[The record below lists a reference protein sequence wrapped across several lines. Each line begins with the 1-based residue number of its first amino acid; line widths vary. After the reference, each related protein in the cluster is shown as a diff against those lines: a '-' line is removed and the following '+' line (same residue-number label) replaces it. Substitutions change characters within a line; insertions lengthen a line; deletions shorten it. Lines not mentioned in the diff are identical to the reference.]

1 MSNQP
6 PAKRYYP
13 RISSVISEN
22 DIPDILGFIKTGI
35 VNLLDNIYFKDL
47 QYDKSPK
54 GDSAFYSLSVVSPK
68 RIDIEI
74 PGTGIFLVLNPD
86 AVDGNISAFPIT
98 IEYQWKILAY
108 LRSFSV
114 GNFSF
119 DPQQIFEVALRV
131 LNITEEQALAH
142 FINAYVKPIND
153 NVSSV
158 QQFVND
164 LNDLNPEWN
173 LPAPTEQTQ
182 LEEIVTQIY
191 SKSGRYVSLI
201 AFSAYLLSNDV
212 KETANRVKYFFQSF
226 IPQDIDEYIKEI
238 VIPKFRATLLLSAG
252 IEFPRNILVPVYPE
266 GTKDETDPQ
275 KDISLEPIPGNVKVT
290 LTFAEALFYADTE
303 RGFGYNMDLVLKTNH
318 PAQIGNTGLIIDI
331 HNLKIDISKTENIA
345 EADADGRPKDF
356 MGVYM
361 EYAEIF
367 LPKKWFNKNSDKS
380 NSNTQTIG
388 ISANYLLAGT
398 GGVSGNIA
406 IRATYKSKV
415 VNNKTTVIS
424 YYQEYFSLNYS
435 KLKVYSMKNSALVSV
450 ANHAKLVEYI
460 NTLDFPSQLKFQF
473 PLELTVKSSGEQKVI
488 TSEAEYYNFLRSL
501 TFDTGEFIW
510 FNLGD
515 YNNED
520 NKKYWRIGF
529 KKFDIDFHQGKVVHS
544 SLDAALEIPK
554 FKNADGSTGENES
567 LIINFKGEW
576 ESKENFKLSANFI
589 GNTNPVS
596 WTLFKFI
603 TLTLQSAE
611 LGSKDGNFFIG
622 ADTKLRFP
630 DTGATALFKGKEIDL
645 PAIRIYSNGRFEI
658 AGGIGFIPVNIT
670 LPLGPVEMA
679 VTGIH
684 LGSVQKEH
692 DGKIRNYNYIGFD
705 GSISVDPGGVE
716 VKGNGIKYYYTVDND
731 EKKDSGHSYLHIST
745 LEIDLVIPGSASEEQ
760 AIAII
765 KGSLTLPDP
774 GVSEEF
780 AGSVSVKLPQVNIA
794 GAASLRL
801 NPKRKSF
808 LATASVEAP
817 APLIPLGPLG
827 IYGFAGLIGK
837 KYVAD
842 KKAVFG
848 NESDQKSWYD
858 YYMAPQ
864 RGVNVKK
871 FIGPPQSDDYENPFS
886 AGLGASIA
894 TMDGGKTLS
903 LRAMMLLSLP
913 NMFAIDAGLA
923 LLTERLGLADDKT
936 APFYAFIIIG
946 DNSLEFG
953 AGANYQLNQSKGW
966 FIEIKGEVQAGFF
979 FKNQKPW
986 YINFGTRQK
995 PITATLFKDILNMK
1009 AESYLMI
1016 SAAGIE
1022 AGAKVGFDFDL
1033 IIGRAWVIVEVGTQ
1047 ISFERPQVGGYMY
1060 IEGGLKINFFIVEI
1074 TVAVSIFFS
1083 IEMVKPFLIFAQLRI
1098 QLKIKVFWFLKI
1110 KINVL
1115 LTLKWE
1121 KSNVVDRDAIA
1132 PLTYQ
1137 DVPHPDYPK
1146 VNNAKDYVKGVNM
1159 LSNEIFSLQLFPTDM
1174 KDSSGV
1180 RPLPTYPAAST
1191 VINAIIPM
1199 DTFIDIKFEKGVIPS
1214 AIVDT
1219 AIGSNSGQA
1228 SGYLD
1233 LIPPRD
1239 TAKGGISLRQ
1249 VKHEYS
1255 IEEIEILMAVQNE
1268 MGKWNW
1274 KVYHPYEA
1282 LFTGDDTSQIKS
1294 LKIGHWQKNSDRYDT
1309 IRLLATTP
1317 FSYLDG
1323 GESGWMIPEQYGIT
1337 SSSLFCTFHEEKW
1350 SESNFLNIPL
1360 GTEYTPPTGFSAY
1373 MISGLYYNIKGT
1385 YSQSLEVDENG
1396 NTILIISEDKMV
1408 IRNSVNPFNFFQSLE
1423 MSNGDNLFV
1432 TFPEPTAKAEIKL
1445 TTYAQSV
1452 LIKLYEK
1459 DKSNS
1464 IKPKYNIVG
1473 EINYTRSELSDPIK
1487 ISYSDLEG
1495 NVLGSISQIEII
1507 PFSNNKEDIEEI
1519 NQAIAAVWAEA
1530 EAEAIENGTGVILLT
1545 RQQSDQLRRLK
1556 KSLAILKNEVCQEIT
1571 CKNLNFSVLYNGSDG
1586 QIQDRYSEVVN
1597 SQLEFT
1603 RIMQQLSPNV
1613 GVPIIDFNNNSIIV
1627 INNDE
1632 QTYFPEVVKIV
1643 KTNTSVKIQ
1652 LEIGSVISRPSG
1664 TPYLI
1669 IKTEKLN
1676 DLPIITL
1683 FEDCN
1688 CTDTPCHR
1696 EDVLCDYFDY
1706 IKETLNNCVDTSRP
1720 FVDSVT
1726 CFDNVYVMIDDFD
1739 KRYPQYAIGD
1749 SFDFPYS
1756 WEYDPDNPPTVKDAL
1771 IEAYGIIDMVKELK
1785 GDCGCASSDGGV
1797 IETVCT
1803 TSLQQ
1808 IRWMTM
1814 IEHQYIENFPDQK
1827 AVMESALQ
1835 TQEALQK
1842 TIQPIWRPNTKFLLR
1857 FRLKDNVDNNS
1868 SHSKLFDYYYGF
1880 RTVGPIGHFH
1890 KKDEKYLSY
1899 DGIKD
1904 YYKPDEKPLTSLH
1917 SYLDYKRSY
1926 PNPDGNLLG
1935 SKPLFYGHNQ
1945 CKIDLFFVK
1954 GYMQHMLGEWPDY
1967 NDAKSVKIEMPI
1979 IIKDPVSEVIVPY
1992 PLPRGWEQEDVPGT
2006 TLDQWDLDTNPNL
2019 PLSIQTYIN
2028 LWNNAENFPQNM
2040 ACEFRLGQI
2049 TTPPSVMKTVTL
2061 TDLKPEKLYT
2071 AQIYSAYDDDGNG
2084 QINDHIVNGKI
2095 VYSEKQIIHEFGFIT
2110 SKYKDFREQVMSYK
2124 LKDID
2129 DVQNTKQAI
2138 YDLPLD
2144 LSNSQVETLY
2154 SIVSDKL
2161 NDDAKALQEKYMHKF
2176 DRAVEGILKMK
2187 PLNPPTGTDFV
2198 KIINTNTNH
2207 IVAIIVRNPE
2217 PFNDPKI
2224 PIEEMSDALA
2234 VADGKGSA
2242 TRFKV
2247 LWSKD
2252 YSQAIIM
2259 HYDLKFPANKNII
2272 LQFAY
2277 KTWDGMK
2284 GEYIIIDESS
2294 LEDDKKLYTVLT
2306 EELIINN

>member
-54 GDSAFYSLSVVSPK
+54 GDSAFYSLSVVSPR

-86 AVDGNISAFPIT
+86 LIDGGISAFPIT

-108 LRSFSV
+108 LRSFTV

-153 NVSSV
+153 SVTSV

-164 LNDLNPEWN
+164 LNKINPDWN
-173 LPAPTEQTQ
+173 LPVPNEQTQ
-182 LEEIVTQIY
+182 LTDVVTQIY
-191 SKSGRYVSLI
+191 SKSGRYASLV
-201 AFSAYLLSNDV
+201 AFSAYLLSSDLQETTSKV
-212 KETANRVKYFFQSF
+212 KNFFKSF
-226 IPQDIDEYIKEI
+226 MPQDIDEYIKDI
-238 VIPKFRATLLLSAG
+238 IIPKFRATLLLSAG

-275 KDISLEPIPGNVKVT
+275 KDISLEPIPGNEKVT

-303 RGFGYNMDLVLKTNH
+303 KGFGYNMDLILKTNH

-388 ISANYLLAGT
+388 ISANHLLVGT

-424 YYQEYFSLNYS
+424 YYQEYFNLNYS
-435 KLKVYSMKNSALVSV
+435 KLKVYSMKNPALVSV

-473 PLELTVKSSGEQKVI
+473 PLELTVKPSGEEKVI
-488 TSEAEYYNFLRSL
+488 SSEAEYYNFLRSL

-596 WTLFKFI
+596 WTLFKFV
-603 TLTLQSAE
+603 TLTIQSAE
-611 LGSKDGNFFIG
+611 LGSKDNNFFIG
-622 ADTKLRFP
+622 ADTKLKFP
-630 DTGATALFKGKEIDL
+630 DTGVTALFKGKEIDL

-684 LGSVQKEH
+684 LGSVQKERE
-692 DGKIRNYNYIGFD
+692 GKIRNYNYIGFD

-731 EKKDSGHSYLHIST
+731 EVKDSGHSYLHIST
-745 LEIDLVIPGSASEEQ
+745 LEVDLVIPGTATEEQ
-760 AIAII
+760 AVAII

-780 AGSVSVKLPQVNIA
+780 AGSVSVKLPQANIA

-808 LATASVEAP
+808 LATASVEFP

-827 IYGFAGLIGK
+827 VYGFAGLIGK

-848 NESDQKSWYD
+848 NDADQKSWYD
-858 YYMAPQ
+858 YYMAEK
-864 RGVNVKK
+864 RGVNVNK
-871 FIGPPQSDDYENPFS
+871 FIGPPQTDDYKNPFS

-923 LLTERLGLADDKT
+923 VLTERLGLSDDRT

-946 DNSLEFG
+946 DSSLEFG
-953 AGANYQLNQSKGW
+953 AGANYQLNNSKGW

-986 YINFGTRQK
+986 YVNFGTRQK

-1047 ISFERPQVGGYMY
+1047 ISFERPQIGGYMY

-1083 IEMVKPFLIFAQLRI
+1083 IEMIKPFLIFAQLRI

-1121 KSNVVDRDAIA
+1121 KSNRVERDAIA

-1137 DVPHPDYPK
+1137 NSTVPDYPK
-1146 VNNAKDYVKGVNM
+1146 NSNVEDYVKGVNM
-1159 LSNEIFSLQLFPTDM
+1159 LSNEIFKLQYLRTDI
-1174 KDSSGV
+1174 KPVSADN
-1180 RPLPTYPAAST
+1180 PLPTYPFPNVA
-1191 VINAIIPM
+1191 INAIIPM

-1214 AIVDT
+1214 MLVDSM
-1219 AIGSNSGQA
+1219 IGSNSGQA
-1228 SGYLD
+1228 GGYLD

-1249 VKHEYS
+1249 VKHQYS
-1255 IEEIEILMAVQNE
+1255 IEEIEILMAVQGE
-1268 MGKWNW
+1268 RGSWSW
-1274 KVYHPYEA
+1274 AQYHPYEA
-1282 LFTGDDTSQIKS
+1282 LFEGEDANLVRT
-1294 LKIGHWQKNSDRYDT
+1294 LKTGHWQKNSDRYDT

-1323 GESGWMIPEQYGIT
+1323 GEPGWMIPEQYGIT
-1337 SSSLFCTFHEEKW
+1337 SSSLFCTYYEEKW
-1350 SESNFLNIPL
+1350 SISNFLNIDL
-1360 GTEYTPPTGFSAY
+1360 GTEYTVPSGFNAY
-1373 MISGLYYNIKGT
+1373 LISGLYYNLDGT
-1385 YSQSLEVDENG
+1385 YTQTIEVDENG
-1396 NTILIISEDKMV
+1396 NTIQVISDDKMV
-1408 IRNSVNPFNFFQSLE
+1408 VRNSVNPFNFSKSLE
-1423 MSNGDNLFV
+1423 INNGDKLFV
-1432 TFPEPTAKAEIKL
+1432 TFPEPTAKAEIRI
-1445 TTYAQSV
+1445 TTYAQGV
-1452 LIKLYEK
+1452 TIKLFK
-1459 DKSNS
+1459 KILSNS
-1464 IKPKYNIVG
+1464 INVKYEEVGERYYSREQLNIPIEVSHSDLGNIVG
-1473 EINYTRSELSDPIK
+1473 PISK
-1487 ISYSDLEG
+1487 
-1495 NVLGSISQIEII
+1495 IEIA
-1507 PFSNNKEDIEEI
+1507 PFSNNKDRIEEI
-1519 NQAIAAVWAEA
+1519 SQEIVAIWAQIEADAVE
-1530 EAEAIENGTGVILLT
+1530 TGVIKPT
-1545 RQQSDQLRRLK
+1545 IAQTRRLALLK
-1556 KSLAILKNEVCQEIT
+1556 RQLALLKNEACQEIT
-1571 CKNLNFSVLYNGSDG
+1571 CKNLNFNVISNAWDG
-1586 QIQDRYSEVVN
+1586 KDIESYSMVVN
-1597 SQLEFT
+1597 SQQQFT
-1603 RIMQQLSPNV
+1603 ALAQQISPDIII
-1613 GVPIIDFNNNSIIV
+1613 PDIDFNINSIVI
-1627 INNDE
+1627 INNDN

-1643 KTNTSVKIQ
+1643 KTSTSLKIQ
-1652 LEIGSVISRPSG
+1652 LNKGQSTPIKPSG
-1664 TPYLI
+1664 LPYLI
-1669 IKTEKLN
+1669 IKTEKLR
-1676 DLPIITL
+1676 DLPVIFL
-1683 FEDCN
+1683 FDDCN
-1688 CTDTPCHR
+1688 CSDTPCQR
-1696 EDVLCDYFDY
+1696 EDVLCDYFDQ
-1706 IKETLNNCVDTSRP
+1706 IKETLNSCVDTSIP
-1720 FVDSVT
+1720 FIDNVA
-1726 CFDNVYVMIDDFD
+1726 CFDNIYTMIDDFD

-1749 SFDFPYS
+1749 SFDFPDN
-1756 WEYDPDNPPTVKDAL
+1756 WDYDPDNPPTVEDAL
-1771 IEAYGIIDMVKELK
+1771 IEAYGIIDMVKREK
-1785 GDCGCASSDGGV
+1785 GNCGCASSDGGV

-1803 TSLQQ
+1803 TALQQ
-1808 IRWMTM
+1808 IRWLSM
-1814 IEHQYIENFPDQK
+1814 IEHEYVQTFPNQD
-1827 AVMESALQ
+1827 AVMESSQQ
-1835 TQEALQK
+1835 TQEALKK
-1842 TIQPIWRPNTKFLLR
+1842 TIQPIWRPNTKYLLR
-1857 FRLKDNVDNNS
+1857 FRLKDSVDNGS
-1868 SHSKLFDYYYGF
+1868 ADSRLFDYYYGF
-1880 RTVGPIGHFH
+1880 KTVGPVGHFH
-1890 KKDEKYLSY
+1890 KQNDNYLSF
-1899 DGIKD
+1899 DGIKN
-1904 YYKPDEKPLTSLH
+1904 YYKPDEKPLTSLG

-1945 CKIDLFFVK
+1945 CKIDLFFEK
-1954 GYMQHMLGEWPDY
+1954 AYMQHMLGTWPPY
-1967 NDAKSVKIEMPI
+1967 NDAKSIRIEMPI

-1992 PLPRGWEQEDVPGT
+1992 PLPIGWEEEDVPGT
-2006 TLDQWDLDTNPNL
+2006 TLDQWDVDTNPNL

-2028 LWNNAENFPQNM
+2028 LWNNAADMPPDMTCKFK
-2040 ACEFRLGQI
+2040 LGKI
-2049 TTPPSVMKTVTL
+2049 ETPPSVMKTVTL

-2071 AQIYSAYDDDGNG
+2071 AQIYSAYYADGNG
-2084 QINDHIVNGKI
+2084 EINDHVVNGKI

-2110 SKYKDFREQVMSYK
+2110 SRYKDFREQVMSYN
-2124 LKDID
+2124 LNDTD
-2129 DVQNTKQAI
+2129 DGKTLSTKQAV
-2138 YDLPLD
+2138 YNLPLD
-2144 LSNSQVETLY
+2144 LSYTQILNLY
-2154 SIVSDKL
+2154 ALVSNNPNADTV
-2161 NDDAKALQEKYMHKF
+2161 ALREKYMDEF
-2176 DRAVEGILKMK
+2176 DRAIEGVLKMT
-2187 PLNPPTGTDFV
+2187 PLNPPTNTDFI
-2198 KIINTNTNH
+2198 KIIDSNTNDL
-2207 IVAIIVRNPE
+2207 IAIIVRNPE

-2224 PIEEMSDALA
+2224 PKEEMGDALV
-2234 VADGKGSA
+2234 VADGKGSSS
-2242 TRFKV
+2242 RFKV

-2252 YSQAIIM
+2252 YAQAIIM
-2259 HYDLKFPANKNII
+2259 HYTLKFPLGKNIK
-2272 LQFAY
+2272 LQFSY
-2277 KTWDGMK
+2277 KTWDGIK
-2284 GEYIIIDESS
+2284 GQYIIKEEPNVEES
-2294 LEDDKKLYTVLT
+2294 ETLYTVVT
-2306 EELIINN
+2306 EEININN